1 MTIFTSVS
9 QRGAQ
14 TATGARTRARPSG
27 YLKPLFSVMGWELRR
42 FLASRLFWIQAAGY
56 LLLTC
61 FVVWATRVGLQFSAP
76 LNPGQPDN
84 GTFSGFVAG
93 TSVWGLLSLIPI
105 YLVLLAVLLPF
116 VNAEGITR
124 DLNRRTHELL
134 MTTALPNWAYIWGR
148 YLVGLLISLGL
159 AVLMLGAILGMGAIF
174 HLTIPNY
181 PLPPTNGVIMLWI
194 GMVLPATVLI
204 SSLSFMLGTLF
215 SRQANLVKIALL
227 VVWIILTFVIPS
239 NYDSQ
244 HKLPAWYVNWDPTS
258 FATTYTLLG
267 GYNPF
272 NLQPGVQRT
281 VAQWRQLLLT
291 VENKP
296 ANLAGWFGP
305 HLLIIALSLL
315 LVVVAMFTFRRFRNT
330 FGA

>member
-1 MTIFTSVS
+1 
-9 QRGAQ
+9 
-14 TATGARTRARPSG
+14 
-27 YLKPLFSVMGWELRR
+27 MGWEFRR
-42 FLASRLFWIQAAGY
+42 FFASRLFWIQAACY

-61 FVVWATRVGLQFSAP
+61 FVVWATREELQFTFPSA
-76 LNPGQPDN
+76 NN

-93 TSVWGLLSLIPI
+93 TSVWGLLPLISM

-124 DLNRRTHELL
+124 DLTRRTHELL

-159 AVLMLGAILGMGAIF
+159 AVLMLAAILGMGVIF

-181 PLPPTNGVIMLWI
+181 PLPPTDGVILLWI
-194 GMVLPATVLI
+194 GMVLPATILI
-204 SSLSFMLGTLF
+204 SSLSFMLGTQF
-215 SRQANLVKIALL
+215 PRQANLVKIAIL
-227 VVWIILTFVIPS
+227 VAWIILTFVIPS
-239 NYDSQ
+239 NYNSNA
-244 HKLPAWYVNWDPTS
+244 KLPAWYVNWDPS
-258 FATTYTLLG
+258 SAATTYTLLG

-272 NLQPGVQRT
+272 DLQPGVQRT
-281 VAQWRQLLLT
+281 AAQWHSLLLT

-305 HLLIIALSLL
+305 HLLIIVLSLL
-315 LVVVAMFTFRRFRNT
+315 PSKEKKACNDGIDDRPPGQALRAALGIARVLA
-330 FGA
+330 AL